1 LSDDDLILYDYQA
14 MDHAYEE
21 MVQVSKQISDA
32 ATTLADD
39 AHNVL
44 QGMEGPVADGYNVR
58 SSNLKSEADGL
69 NDWMQKS
76 VGALQEAFN
85 RMNHADMK
93 LGDGHW

>member
-21 MVQVSKQISDA
+21 MMQVSKQLADA
-32 ATTLADD
+32 ASVLADD

-44 QGMEGPVADGYNVR
+44 QGMEGPVADGYNAR

-69 NDWMQKS
+69 NDWMIKS
-76 VGALQEAFN
+76 VGALQEGFN
-85 RMNHADMK
+85 RMHHADIK
-93 LGDGHW
+93 LGDGSW